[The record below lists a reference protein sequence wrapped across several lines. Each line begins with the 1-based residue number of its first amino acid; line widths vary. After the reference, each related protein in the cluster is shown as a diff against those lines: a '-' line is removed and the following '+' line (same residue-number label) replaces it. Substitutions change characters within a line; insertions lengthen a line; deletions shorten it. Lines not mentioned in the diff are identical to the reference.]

1 VAGEIPESAAGRS
14 ARATSVVRINDPIK
28 TECGSIRRVTVEYR
42 QVMIAP
48 KGESHERRRFET
60 KPARD
65 RRAEAV
71 ERVAKPC
78 GRTEAGRDGLRDVD
92 LRSLHVLKGAK
103 AHERC

>member
-1 VAGEIPESAAGRS
+1 M
-14 ARATSVVRINDPIK
+14 ARNSDPVK
-28 TECGSIRRVTVEYR
+28 TERGIIRRVTVEYR

-48 KGESHERRRFET
+48 KGESHERRRFEI

-65 RRAEAV
+65 RRAETV

-92 LRSLHVLKGAK
+92 LRFLRVLKGAK
-103 AHERC
+103 AQERC